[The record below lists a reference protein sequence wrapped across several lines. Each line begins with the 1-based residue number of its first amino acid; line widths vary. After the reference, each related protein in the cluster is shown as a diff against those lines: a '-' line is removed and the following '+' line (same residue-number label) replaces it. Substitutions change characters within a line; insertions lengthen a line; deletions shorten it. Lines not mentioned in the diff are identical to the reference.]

1 MATIFYIPEHHL
13 PDKERRQLWESGKTP
28 PLLGEGKSASAQAW
42 LFQTW
47 FEIRNKTEAILST
60 SLPEEGA
67 IVTLSNFL
75 HPTFRASNKQCV
87 AAVVADFLPHP
98 GAQIQI
104 LQNAAH
110 ARRLPGSVFVP
121 HWPQPNLIPRDP
133 DNGQRFENLAYFGDP
148 QNLAPELCS
157 PDFLLQ
163 LRARCGLELSFRGP
177 DRWHDYSDVDAVLAV
192 RDFSRAA
199 HLHKPATKLYN
210 AWLAGVPLVT
220 GQDSACAAEGV
231 AGQDHL
237 RVDSPADLLEALEHL
252 KNDPALR
259 KKIAAAGQKK
269 TATRNRDAVRQ
280 IWIDLL
286 EQKLPAEFEHWRSQ
300 GSASRKIQHAYQ
312 SGVFFLDRIF
322 RS

>member
-1 MATIFYIPEHHL
+1 VATIFYIPEHHL
-13 PDKERRQLWESGKTP
+13 PDKERRHRWENGETP
-28 PLLGEGKSASAQAW
+28 FLLGEGKAASAQAW

-47 FEIRNKTEAILST
+47 IETREKTDAILST
-60 SLPEEGA
+60 SLPTEGA
-67 IVTLSNFL
+67 IITLSNFL
-75 HPTFRASNKQCV
+75 NPDFRASNKQCV

-110 ARRLPGSVFVP
+110 ARRLPGSVFIP

-133 DNGQRFENLAYFGDP
+133 ARGRRFETLAYLGDA
-148 QNLAPELCS
+148 QNLAPELRS
-157 PDFLLQ
+157 PDFLSQ
-163 LRARCGLELSFRGP
+163 LKTRCGLKLSIRGP

-210 AWLAGVPLVT
+210 AWLAGVPIVT
-220 GQDSACAAEGV
+220 GHDSACAAEGV

-237 RVDSPADLLEALEHL
+237 RVDSAADLIHALDQL
-252 KNDPALR
+252 KNNPAR
-259 KKIAAAGQKK
+259 RENIVAAGQKK
-269 TATRNRDAVRQ
+269 TASRSRDAVRK
-280 IWIDLL
+280 IWIDFLN
-286 EQKLPAEFEHWRSQ
+286 QKLPAEFERWRSRRPL
-300 GSASRKIQHAYQ
+300 SRKIQHLTD
-312 SGVFFLDRIF
+312 SGVFYLDRIF